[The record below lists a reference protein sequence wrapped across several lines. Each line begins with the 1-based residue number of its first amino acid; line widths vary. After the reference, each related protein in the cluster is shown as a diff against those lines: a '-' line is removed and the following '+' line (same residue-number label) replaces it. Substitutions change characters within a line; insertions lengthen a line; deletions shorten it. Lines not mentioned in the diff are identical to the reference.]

1 MLLVKTTVAASGI
14 TIYIFPF
21 FKETEEM
28 FSRINDAKKDNNVH
42 DSVLYIHVIF
52 VFRLLLFKRID
63 FLFDKRG
70 MKQSMPTG

>member
-1 MLLVKTTVAASGI
+1 
-14 TIYIFPF
+14 
-21 FKETEEM
+21 M

-52 VFRLLLFKRID
+52 VFSLLLFKRID